1 MKLDNKF
8 DEKNT
13 EIDNKFKEKMKKINN
28 ENELN
33 KIEAELK
40 KNEID
45 KN

>member
-1 MKLDNKF
+1 MKLD
-8 DEKNT
+8 T
-13 EIDNKFKEKMKKINN
+13 EFKEKMKKINN